1 MLLDPRWGHLYAV
14 RVTVGRVSAKG
25 KEYRCA
31 GHTTE
36 QRYSPVI
43 SATMKMMQITDAV

>member
-1 MLLDPRWGHLYAV
+1 MLLDPRWGHLCALS
-14 RVTVGRVSAKG
+14 VTIGRVSAKG
-25 KEYRCA
+25 QKYRCA
-31 GHTTE
+31 GHTAE